1 MPVYKDK
8 ERNTWYYDFTKKV
21 DGVTY
26 KKKKRGFTTKT
37 EALLQEQ
44 YAIEH
49 LGKEQEKV
57 KDQTLDDL
65 SSLFFD
71 YEKTKLKQTTYEL
84 GIRLYKCHI
93 GSKLGH
99 KKVSDLTSKDL
110 LTWKQNLI
118 KTDFSES
125 FYNKVITLFRR
136 IVQFGV
142 NRDFINKKTLVED
155 LEKVSLNKIVPERQ
169 VWTLDEIKKFLD
181 SFLVQ
186 IDKKEYD
193 YWLYF
198 YAFSNTG
205 MRPNEFRALQVKDI
219 QGDYLVVNKSITSK
233 LKGGDVIQTPK
244 TSTSVRKV
252 LMPHEVIELLKD
264 YTKNDKPND
273 FIFGKEK
280 AFSETSLNR
289 SLQAHIKAAGLP
301 PIVLYGFRHSHA
313 TNLIKAGVPIKIVS
327 QRLGHKNASTTM
339 NVYWHLFQ
347 DDEQQVL
354 DVLKGQN
361 RAKIPLNTPK
371 STPQKL

>member
-8 ERNTWYYDFTKKV
+8 ERSTWYYEFKRTIN
-21 DGVTY
+21 GETY
-26 KKKKRGFTTKT
+26 RSKKRGFTSKT
-37 EALLQEQ
+37 EALLAEQ
-44 YAIEH
+44 VAIENI
-49 LGKEQEKV
+49 GKEQEKV

-289 SLQAHIKAAGLP
+289 SLQAHIKAAGLH

-354 DVLKGQN
+354 DVLTSHKKN
-361 RAKIPLNTPK
+361 E
-371 STPQKL
+371 